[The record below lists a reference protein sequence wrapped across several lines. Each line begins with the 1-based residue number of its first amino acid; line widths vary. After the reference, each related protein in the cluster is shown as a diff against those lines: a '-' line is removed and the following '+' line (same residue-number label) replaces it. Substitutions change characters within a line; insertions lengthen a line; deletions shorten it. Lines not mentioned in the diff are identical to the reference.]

1 MRAFVIIVVVILI
14 AVIVSPYWFGKKAE
28 SEYKNL
34 IENISVYENMEIN
47 SISYNRGWLQ
57 SSAEITYSIKDIE
70 EGSVNITEKDTIYH
84 GPIPLGLLTSGKAV
98 LKPILAFIDTKA
110 EVTTESEE
118 DYAKLINSLPVM
130 NFETTL
136 SLNGSGTTEVSIP
149 KIERNLKNGKTLK
162 WSGLDGFANFTPNLT
177 NVSSVMNSD
186 AFKIEDETFSLQ
198 LKGMN
203 LEYNL
208 NSPAINYKNPLG
220 NIDIKIEKFS
230 SEGKDSDQ
238 LNKVTLTN
246 TEITASTYL
255 KNNLLNHTHSVG
267 FKTLTVGGN
276 DYGPGIYELQVRNI
290 DKTAFEDMQKAIEQ
304 SENQE
309 DSSASDL
316 LYAELIKLL
325 PVLFNSSPQIELT
338 KLLVKTGE
346 GEISGHAIISVDG
359 KDLDNAELATNPIF
373 LLAALSA
380 KMNLSV
386 SQTLMDNLIKDYK
399 IEEITDDANKKGEKL
414 PSEQE
419 LQELG
424 RQQAQSEI
432 KKMLDQ
438 NVLILKDGKYEI
450 KASYG
455 LGQIKLN
462 GKPLDINSLLNLTS
476 GT

>member
-1 MRAFVIIVVVILI
+1 MRAFVIIVVVLLI
-14 AVIVSPYWFGKKAE
+14 AVLVPPYWFGKKAE
-28 SEYKNL
+28 SEYRNL
-34 IENISVYENMEIN
+34 IENVSAYENMEIN
-47 SISYNRGWLQ
+47 SMSYKRGWLQ

-70 EGSVNITEKDTIYH
+70 EGSVKITEKDTIYH

-98 LKPILAFIDTKA
+98 LKPVLAVIDTKA
-110 EVTTESEE
+110 EVKTESEE
-118 DYAKLINSLPVM
+118 EYAEIINSLPVM

-136 SLNGSGTTEVSIP
+136 SLNGSGITEVSIP
-149 KIERNLKNGKTLK
+149 EIERSLENGKTLK
-162 WSGLDGFANFTPNLT
+162 WSGLDGFCSFTPNLT
-177 NVSSVMNSD
+177 NVSSVINSGTLN
-186 AFKIEDETFSLQ
+186 IEDETFSLQ
-198 LKGMN
+198 LKGIN
-203 LEYNL
+203 LESNL
-208 NSPAINYKNPLG
+208 NYPATNYKNPLG
-220 NIDIKIEKFS
+220 DINITIEEFS
-230 SEGKDSDQ
+230 SEGKDGDQ

-246 TEITASTYL
+246 TEITASTDL
-255 KNNLLNHTHSVG
+255 KNNLFNHTHSVG
-267 FKTLTVGGN
+267 FETLTVGGN

-304 SENQE
+304 SENLK
-309 DSSASDL
+309 DSSGSDL

-325 PVLFNSSPQIELT
+325 PALFKSSPQIELT
-338 KLLVKTGE
+338 KLLIKTDE

-359 KDLDNAELATNPIF
+359 KDLDNPELATNPIF
-373 LLAALSA
+373 ILAALSA
-380 KMNLSV
+380 EMNLSV

-424 RQQAQSEI
+424 SQQSQSEI

-450 KASYG
+450 EASYG